1 MCFLTFNRIGGSVNV
16 LVVDNDPA
24 VLDDLSAL
32 MRRWGY
38 DTRTAQS
45 GMEALETLL
54 TSDMSTQIVVANWDM
69 AEMDGM
75 ELCKR
80 LRNNPLMPYCFIVLI
95 GEHTESEDIVRGLD
109 AGADDFLVSPYN
121 PDELQ
126 SRIRAGVRIL
136 KLNQR
141 LEDANRRLQI
151 MASTDV
157 LTGLMNRGAVL
168 NVLHDEVARAQ
179 RQQIPLAV
187 AMIDID
193 HFKELNDEYQHVAGD
208 QILREFSHCLKSGL
222 RTYDS
227 VGRYGGEEF
236 IIIMPHIPKKACQD
250 AMERLRMEVEETTFL
265 ENTHKV
271 KLTASFG
278 VSWGIP
284 EEVTQSELFIRKA
297 DAILYHVKEHG
308 RNDVNFDEVCGG

>member
-1 MCFLTFNRIGGSVNV
+1 MNV

-141 LEDANRRLQI
+141 IEDANRRLQI

-193 HFKELNDEYQHVAGD
+193 HFKELNDE
-208 QILREFSHCLKSGL
+208 
-222 RTYDS
+222 
-227 VGRYGGEEF
+227 
-236 IIIMPHIPKKACQD
+236 
-250 AMERLRMEVEETTFL
+250 
-265 ENTHKV
+265 
-271 KLTASFG
+271 
-278 VSWGIP
+278 
-284 EEVTQSELFIRKA
+284 
-297 DAILYHVKEHG
+297 
-308 RNDVNFDEVCGG
+308 